1 MSISKD
7 KLNEISEK
15 SIGMNIHV
23 QDLIKFIGEL
33 QLENQML
40 NKQLKTALDKISEIK
55 RDRLEAIN
63 ASDPPY

>member
-15 SIGMNIHV
+15 SAWMNIHV

-40 NKQLKTALDKISEIK
+40 NKQLKTALNKISEIK
-55 RDRLEAIN
+55 KDRLEAIN